1 MCIHAFSMCVCVCVC
16 VLCFIISYISKEVS
30 KCLRVYTHLCM
41 SECVC
46 IHVRTH
52 TLRTKELLAPQ
63 DKLFSVISQRFR
75 EGANAHT
82 QKKSQ
87 SVFYAQSTAVVM
99 SVFVRFVISYYIYT
113 YYIYQRMPVSVCVCV
128 HIYA

>member
-1 MCIHAFSMCVCVCVC
+1 MFVFVRARVHVYTCIQHVCVC

-87 SVFYAQSTAVVM
+87 SVFYAQSTAVVI
-99 SVFVRFVISYYIYT
+99 SAFVRFIISYYIYHIHIT
-113 YYIYQRMPVSVCVCV
+113 YIKGCQ
-128 HIYA
+128 